1 LSSSPGQKASR
12 SAPLVALAALAVPI
26 LLAGVATAGI
36 RLADRDESSK
46 PVSRGPS
53 LPTTGAPGTTTST
66 APEASPEPD
75 YIRDIKAQVSKVRGL
90 PWKGPLSVQ
99 VVSKAEL
106 ARRVKEVT
114 ARDARPDR
122 LAGDADTLR
131 VLHLIPHD
139 FDYAKAIDDLLA
151 EQVLGFYDPE
161 TKELFVADAG
171 EGEVA
176 PDTKVS
182 IAHELNHALTDQHF
196 DFGGRSQAIDDADNE
211 EEYAALSALIEGD
224 AVNLQLRWAE
234 EYLSADEQAE
244 ALLGSGS
251 GTEVLQRTPAYL
263 QDSLL
268 FPYTSG
274 TDFVAGLIDGTS
286 FKEVDQAYLR
296 PPTSTEQILHPEL
309 YRSSQGWSPP
319 ALPDIAAATGC
330 EAVRKNTLG
339 EFTMAELLPSAK
351 SAGQGWNGDAFQ
363 TVRCGDALG
372 VVDRWQTDTDD
383 DATRLEKAL
392 DTWAGSWSG
401 SHVAPGADG
410 RFSGPDGS
418 GRITRSGS
426 QVDIVLADDAPTADR
441 LEAAVGVLN

>member
-1 LSSSPGQKASR
+1 V
-12 SAPLVALAALAVPI
+12 VALAALAVP
-26 LLAGVATAGI
+26 LLLVGVVTAGV
-36 RLADRDESSK
+36 RLADRDKSSK
-46 PVSRGPS
+46 SASTGPS
-53 LPTTGAPGTTTST
+53 APTTNAPGTTTST
-66 APEASPEPD
+66 VPQTSPEPD
-75 YIRDIKAQVSKVRGL
+75 YIRDIKAQVSKLRGL

-99 VVSKAEL
+99 IVSKPEL

-114 ARDARPDR
+114 ARDTHPDR
-122 LAGDADTLR
+122 LTGDADTLK
-131 VLHLIPHD
+131 VLHLIPRD
-139 FDYAKAIDDLLA
+139 FDYAKAIDELLA

-161 TKELFVADAG
+161 TKELVVADAG
-171 EGEVA
+171 DGEVA

-182 IAHELNHALTDQHF
+182 IAHELDHALTDQHF

-211 EEYAALSALIEGD
+211 EEYAALSALVEGD
-224 AVNLQLRWAE
+224 AVSLQLRWAE
-234 EYLSADEQAE
+234 EYLTADEQAE

-251 GTEVLQRTPAYL
+251 GTEVLERTPAYL

-274 TDFVAGLIDGTS
+274 TDFVAGLIEGPS
-286 FKEVDQAYLR
+286 FKGVDQAYLR

-309 YRSSQGWSPP
+309 YRSSQSWSPP
-319 ALPDIAAATGC
+319 ALPDIAAGTGC

-339 EFTMAELLPSAK
+339 EFTMRELLPSVK
-351 SAGQGWNGDAFQ
+351 SAAQGWNGDTFQ

-372 VVDRWQTDTDD
+372 VVDRWQTDADD

-392 DTWAGSWSG
+392 DAWAGDWSG
-401 SHVAPGADG
+401 SHVPPSDDG

-418 GRITRSGS
+418 GRITRSGA
-426 QVDIVLADDAPTADR
+426 QVDIVLADDPPTADR